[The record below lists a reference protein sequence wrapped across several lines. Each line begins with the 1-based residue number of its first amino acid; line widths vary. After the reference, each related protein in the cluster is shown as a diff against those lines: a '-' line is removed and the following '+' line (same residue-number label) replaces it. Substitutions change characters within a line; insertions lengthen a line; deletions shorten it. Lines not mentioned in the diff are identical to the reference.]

1 MKLLVFKGNDLI
13 QELNLETGSVYT
25 AGRQKSCDIKLDKL
39 PGISREHF
47 QILEDDSGLWTVN
60 VLSKVASIQFDGED
74 CYEVPLDSGT
84 KFNLPPYSFEYSE
97 VESSSQESHDISQDL
112 VESPNLDL
120 DENQNSDSAPLE
132 NEKTFVGNEEKTSIQ
147 NFSGTPYVKIVGQN
161 GKKSEFF
168 RLEGNLW
175 VAGKD
180 DSASIYI
187 PDPSAVQS
195 HFEISKTDKGYYL
208 SDLGSAE
215 GTSLNGQ
222 KLEPHSPARLLSGD
236 IINVGQQSLQFE
248 LRDQSFKKKVSN
260 IPLNMYQ
267 NPLVF
272 FDQETA
278 LVTSSPEEYSAGR
291 AEEVQLDEEAPQ
303 NKRKKFLIAA
313 TAVVVLISVIF
324 NFMDTAPKEDVAKTE
339 LSDPFSK
346 LDPAQQK
353 IVVQTHKL
361 AKQLYLN
368 GNFEL
373 ALVQLQKLHSIL
385 PLYKDS
391 QEMEEY
397 CINSRDLKRQQALI
411 EQQKREQEY
420 LEQQVASYV
429 AQCSQKFSKSHDL
442 DGAKACLA
450 PAINMDPNNAE
461 ISQIFADITARQEE
475 RKIRIKLARER
486 ADKIRRGKDLYVRAK
501 QYHRKNNFLKAIE
514 AYENHIHSGL
524 PDPDKLVN
532 KSKRSLSSIE
542 YMIRSKKNNLMGTAK
557 NKYSSAQLKDAVQ
570 LARKAQKV
578 DPYDQSISLFLAKIE
593 KELTNKVKAI
603 YMDSVIE
610 ERFGNLEASRLKW
623 EEILRIDVEN
633 GVYYNKSIGKMKE
646 YGFKH

>member
-450 PAINMDPNNAE
+450 PAINMDPNLSL
-461 ISQIFADITARQEE
+461 I
-475 RKIRIKLARER
+475 
-486 ADKIRRGKDLYVRAK
+486 
-501 QYHRKNNFLKAIE
+501 
-514 AYENHIHSGL
+514 HI
-524 PDPDKLVN
+524 
-532 KSKRSLSSIE
+532 
-542 YMIRSKKNNLMGTAK
+542 
-557 NKYSSAQLKDAVQ
+557 
-570 LARKAQKV
+570 
-578 DPYDQSISLFLAKIE
+578 
-593 KELTNKVKAI
+593 
-603 YMDSVIE
+603 
-610 ERFGNLEASRLKW
+610 
-623 EEILRIDVEN
+623 
-633 GVYYNKSIGKMKE
+633 
-646 YGFKH
+646 